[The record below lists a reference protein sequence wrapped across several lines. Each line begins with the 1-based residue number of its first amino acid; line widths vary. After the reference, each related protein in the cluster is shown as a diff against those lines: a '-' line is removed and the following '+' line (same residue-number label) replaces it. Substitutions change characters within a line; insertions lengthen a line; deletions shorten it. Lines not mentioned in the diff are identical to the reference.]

1 MTVND
6 LYKILNDMIN
16 DGLGDLEIRSA
27 SDCYVDDEIV
37 EVAESKENDVRI
49 WWG

>member
-1 MTVND
+1 MTVKD
-6 LYKILNDMIN
+6 LHKILEDMMN
-16 DGLGDLEIRSA
+16 NGLGDLEIRCA

-37 EVAESKENDVRI
+37 EVDESKENDVRI